1 MNHDEV
7 WNILKKALLEIFPEY
22 ADREIGFD
30 ETLKAL
36 GANSVD
42 RAEIL
47 MVTMESLGL
56 KVPMVEFSRATN
68 IGELVAILH
77 FHSTKEKRSQ
87 EQKGNER

>member
-1 MNHDEV
+1 MKHDEV
-7 WNILKKALLEIFPEY
+7 WHNLKSAILEIFPEFTEK
-22 ADREIGFD
+22 EIGFHQS
-30 ETLKAL
+30 LKDL

-68 IGELVAILH
+68 IGELVVILLLH
-77 FHSTKEKRSQ
+77 FRKTTDAPKA
-87 EQKGNER
+87 

>member
-1 MNHDEV
+1 MWYVLKRAILEV
-7 WNILKKALLEIFPEY
+7 LPEY

-30 ETLKAL
+30 ESLKAL

-56 KVPMVEFSRATN
+56 KVPMVEFSSATN
-68 IGELVAILH
+68 IGELIAILH
-77 FHSTKEKRSQ
+77 LHTIKARSSL
-87 EQKGNER
+87 EQKP